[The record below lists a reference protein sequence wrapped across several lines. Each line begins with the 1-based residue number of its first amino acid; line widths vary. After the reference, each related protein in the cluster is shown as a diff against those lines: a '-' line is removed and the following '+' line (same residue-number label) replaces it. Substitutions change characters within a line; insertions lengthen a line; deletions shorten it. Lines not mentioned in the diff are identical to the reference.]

1 MAISNHLVENVVSK
15 ESRVEESAE
24 VKLSSAP
31 EDGLVN
37 NGTSTSRLTVFHQNV
52 DRMGN
57 KIERL
62 NHNVDSIK
70 LDIVVLTEHVR
81 NDNSISNVNLIN
93 YRFVVTSYS
102 REFHR
107 KGGIAIFARDSFGSQ
122 LEVINTHTQP
132 GVNMRSCS
140 YQDLYWQSK
149 IFIHFWCSLYR
160 PPGATLEEALTN
172 GSQALELLPSRD
184 EAWLQLKSLPA
195 SKRTLGTPEYTD
207 SLCSLQGSPPH
218 IALQLIW
225 CAPTWTM
232 TSFQWRSTNHPKYP
246 VRNQNPTSK
255 HSPTFQSGKYEL
267 TKKTLQ
273 NQSWDEIIQEENTEA
288 AYSKTRS
295 RSANR
300 KSAILNAEAHNLK
313 KKFVKAQDRYIL
325 SGRQEDKA
333 DAARKKKDYDLK
345 LRQLRQQANEN
356 VTAEVINSER
366 AQKNKQVKTE
376 WILDTTNEP
385 VSDITYIVKSLN
397 SHFINIGEDT
407 LKSTN
412 GLQHW
417 TPPTQENQKANL
429 TLFP

>member
-93 YRFVVTSYS
+93 YRLVTSYS

-184 EAWLQLKSLPA
+184 EAVCVIGDLNVDSGCNSNHCLP
-195 SKRTLGTPEYTD
+195 LNE
-207 SLCSLQGSPPH
+207 LL
-218 IALQLIW
+218 AL
-225 CAPTWTM
+225 
-232 TSFQWRSTNHPKYP
+232 
-246 VRNQNPTSK
+246 RN
-255 HSPTFQSGKYEL
+255 
-267 TKKTLQ
+267 
-273 NQSWDEIIQEENTEA
+273 
-288 AYSKTRS
+288 
-295 RSANR
+295 
-300 KSAILNAEAHNLK
+300 
-313 KKFVKAQDRYIL
+313 AQIL
-325 SGRQEDKA
+325 S
-333 DAARKKKDYDLK
+333 ARYKDHHH
-345 LRQLRQQANEN
+345 
-356 VTAEVINSER
+356 I
-366 AQKNKQVKTE
+366 
-376 WILDTTNEP
+376 
-385 VSDITYIVKSLN
+385 SLFN
-397 SHFINIGEDT
+397 
-407 LKSTN
+407 
-412 GLQHW
+412 
-417 TPPTQENQKANL
+417 
-429 TLFP
+429 